1 MNKFTAGTLSLL
13 IARSGTKLEKT
24 SLSTGGSE
32 VPAHDI
38 SYIIQLLIYC
48 TAFRTVF
55 VRIHYAVLIATPEPL

>member
-1 MNKFTAGTLSLL
+1 M
-13 IARSGTKLEKT
+13 LEKT

-48 TAFRTVF
+48 TAFRTVS
-55 VRIHYAVLIATPEPL
+55 VRILYAVLIATPEPL